1 MKIFELAKKNLSL
14 NKTGILI
21 YSGLIALFFF
31 WFASIYDPELFADL
45 EEFYQNFPDA
55 IKSLIGGSLSISDYN
70 SFMNVYLF
78 SFAWMWM
85 GLYFVLKA
93 SQDIPTEIEE
103 KTIEITLSK
112 PMKRWEFVL
121 GKSFKHFLVLL
132 FIIGLVMLGVYLA
145 PFIWPKINPNDVN
158 FITLTIA
165 FVLLI
170 IHLLSLLMTGF
181 VFSVFF
187 SRKRALALSCG
198 ALIFFYAI
206 GQFYGLFPEFMQG
219 IKYVSMFYYFDTY
232 TLLVDASLE
241 GLLVNLLVIS
251 IYSFV
256 LLIGSILIFQ
266 RRNIPV

>member
-1 MKIFELAKKNLSL
+1 
-14 NKTGILI
+14 
-21 YSGLIALFFF
+21 
-31 WFASIYDPELFADL
+31 
-45 EEFYQNFPDA
+45 FYQNFPDA
-55 IKSLIGGSLSISDYN
+55 IKSLIGGSLSIGDYT

-112 PMKRWEFVL
+112 PMRRWEFVL
-121 GKSFKHFLVLL
+121 GKFLKHFLVLL
-132 FIIGLVMLGVYLA
+132 FIVGLVMLGVYLA
-145 PFIWPKINPNDVN
+145 PFIWPKINPIDVN
-158 FITLTIA
+158 YLILTIA

-170 IHLLSLLMTGF
+170 IHLLSLLMTGI

-187 SRKRALALSCG
+187 NRKRALALSFG

-219 IKYVSMFYYFDTY
+219 IKYLSMFYYFDTY
-232 TLLVDASLE
+232 SLLVNASLE
-241 GLLVNLLVIS
+241 GLLTNILVIS
-251 IYSFV
+251 IYSVV
-256 LLIGSILIFQ
+256 LLIGSIFIFQ
-266 RRNIPV
+266 KRNIPV

>member
-1 MKIFELAKKNLSL
+1 MKILQLAKKDLNL
-14 NKTGILI
+14 NKIGILI
-21 YSGLIALFFF
+21 FSGLIAVFFF
-31 WFASIYDPELFADL
+31 WFASIYDPDLFADL

-55 IKSLIGGSLSISDYN
+55 IKSLIGGSLSIGDYT

-112 PMKRWEFVL
+112 PMRRWEFVL
-121 GKSFKHFLVLL
+121 GKFLKHFLVLL
-132 FIIGLVMLGVYLA
+132 FIVGLVMLGVYLA
-145 PFIWPKINPNDVN
+145 PFVFPKINPIEVN
-158 FITLTIA
+158 YLILTIA

-187 SRKRALALSCG
+187 NRKRALALSFG

-219 IKYVSMFYYFDTY
+219 IKYLSM
-232 TLLVDASLE
+232 
-241 GLLVNLLVIS
+241 
-251 IYSFV
+251 
-256 LLIGSILIFQ
+256 
-266 RRNIPV
+266 